1 MECEA
6 PLDHQGL
13 YEEEMLRQGFQKMDK
28 DAASEAIGQ
37 IEVCV
42 GSDLPLEAG
51 VVGDEK
57 ESKSENESGDR
68 KIAATMS
75 K

>member
-6 PLDHQGL
+6 PLDHEGL
-13 YEEEMLRQGFQKMDK
+13 YEEEMLRQDFQKMDK
-28 DAASEAIGQ
+28 GVASEAIGQ
-37 IEVCV
+37 EEVWV
-42 GSDLPLEAG
+42 GSDFPLEAG